1 MSVKVEKLENNMAKL
16 TIEVPAEDLEK
27 AIEKAY
33 QKNKGK
39 IQIPGFRKGKAPRKM
54 IEQMYGK
61 GVFFEDA
68 ANDLINESYPKAAEE
83 SGEDIVSNPQIEIV
97 TIEAGQAFVYTAE
110 VALKPEVKLGKYK
123 GVSVTKVDSKVTATE
138 VNNTIKAELERAAR
152 TVTKTGKAA
161 KGDTAVIDFE
171 GFIDGVAFE
180 GGKGENYD
188 LELGSGSFIPG
199 FEDQLIGHKAGED
212 VDVEVTF
219 PENYQAEDLAGKPAV
234 FKCHIHEVKGKDIPK
249 LDDEYVAD
257 TTEFETVEEYKAS
270 VKERLE
276 NNKKAEGRRA
286 QEDEAIAKIVE
297 DSEMEIP
304 DAMLD
309 YQVEN
314 MINDFANNMAQQG
327 LSLQQYMQF
336 TGMTMDSF
344 REQVRPDALSRTQS
358 SLVLEAI
365 AKAENIEVADAD
377 VDAKLEEMSKQYGME
392 LDQIK
397 NLVGESEKES
407 MKKDIAIEKAIELI
421 MDNVKESARK
431 KAIKK
436 ADDAE
441 ADAAEEKPAKKTTA
455 KKTTTKKTTKKAD
468 DAE

>member
-1 MSVKVEKLENNMAKL
+1 MNVQVENLEKNMAKL
-16 TIEVPAEDLEK
+16 TITVDAAELEK
-27 AIEKAY
+27 AITKAY
-33 QKNKGK
+33 NKQKKS
-39 IQIPGFRKGKAPRKM
+39 ISVPGFRKGKVPQNM
-54 IEQMYGK
+54 IEKMYGAEI
-61 GVFFEDA
+61 FYEDA
-68 ANDLINESYPKAAEE
+68 ANIIMQDTYPQAYDESKL
-83 SGEDIVSNPQIEIV
+83 DIVSQPKIDITQLEKGKDFI
-97 TIEAGQAFVYTAE
+97 YTAE
-110 VALKPEVKLGKYK
+110 VAVKPEVKLGKYK
-123 GVSVTKVDSKVTATE
+123 GVSVTKIDSKVTATE

-431 KAIKK
+431 KATKK